1 MPNSQLKNC
10 KILFVEDEAKIRE
23 HIVKTLKYLVEDVE
37 EASNGKEALEKM
49 QKFSPNIIITDLEM
63 PLMGGVEFV
72 TEVRKTN
79 KTVPIVVLTAHTNN
93 EYLLKLIDMHIEHF
107 IVKPMNF
114 EKLLGALQKCEKA
127 IQKSSTI
134 QQTLPLQYSYDWE
147 KKILSYEEQEI
158 KLTKKQIAFLEL
170 LFKNSRRIV
179 TYSEIE
185 EYVWGDESIMTEN
198 SIRSLV
204 KNLRKKLPSNL
215 IENLS
220 GIGYK
225 IV

>member
-79 KTVPIVVLTAHTNN
+79 KTIPIVVLTAHTNS

-114 EKLLGALQKCEKA
+114 EKLLDALQKCEKA

-134 QQTLPLQYSYDWE
+134 QQTLPLKYSYDWE

-158 KLTKKQIAFLEL
+158 RLTKKQIAFLEL
-170 LFKNSRRIV
+170 LFKNPRRIV
-179 TYSEIE
+179 TYTEIE

-204 KNLRKKLPSNL
+204 KNLRKKLPNNL

-225 IV
+225 LV

>member
-1 MPNSQLKNC
+1 MPNSQLKNF
-10 KILFVEDEAKIRE
+10 KILFVEDEEKIRE
-23 HIVKTLKYLVEDVE
+23 HIAKTLKYLVEDVQ
-37 EASNGKEALEKM
+37 EASNGQDALEKM
-49 QKFSPNIIITDLEM
+49 EKFSPNIIITDLEM

-79 KTVPIVVLTAHTNN
+79 KTIPIVVLTAHTNS

-114 EKLLGALQKCEKA
+114 EKLLDALQKCEKS
-127 IQKSSTI
+127 IQESTTI
-134 QQTLPLQYSYDWE
+134 EQPLPLKYSYNWE
-147 KKILSYEEQEI
+147 KKILSYDDEEI
-158 KLTKKQIAFLEL
+158 KLTKKQISFLEL

-179 TYSEIE
+179 SYSEIE
-185 EYVWGDESIMTEN
+185 EYVWGDEGVMTEN

-204 KNLRKKLPSNL
+204 KNLRKKLPDNL